1 MAQQSAQSAEVPK
14 RKRGRPFGSK
24 SKINKAIAE
33 GIAERGV
40 TPLEFM
46 LSIMNSKKYSADMR
60 LDAARSA
67 APYVHPKLAQV
78 SHTGSINSELN
89 VKLSDETRLDIA
101 RRVAFILQ
109 GGVKALEALTPTEV
123 IDDVTGDDDDGGGD
137 T

>member
-1 MAQQSAQSAEVPK
+1 MPK
-14 RKRGRPFGSK
+14 CLVGVKKGRPKGSK
-24 SKINKAIAE
+24 NRINKVIAE
-33 GIAERGV
+33 GVAKHGV

-46 LSIMNSKKYSADMR
+46 LSVMNTKTHPLPLRME
-60 LDAARSA
+60 AARSA

-78 SHTGSINSELN
+78 SHTGSINSDIN

-109 GGVKALEALTPTEV
+109 GGVQLLERITPTDV
-123 IDDVTGDDDDGGGD
+123 IDDVTGDDDDGGGS